1 MESDG
6 RSSFSTDSAR
16 NTENTENTGLQR
28 HRVVKNTETVTGVR
42 GECGEQTG
50 MNLDVRNIGAPNV
63 CIANEISPQF

>member
-16 NTENTENTGLQR
+16 NTENTENTENTGLQR
-28 HRVVKNTETVTGVR
+28 LTETVTGVLS
-42 GECGEQTG
+42 ECGEKTG
-50 MNLDVRNIGAPNV
+50 MNLDYRNIGAPNV